1 MAKQQYL
8 MTERRCVQNVA
19 INLHIALEI
28 IGFRADHFLVCLIH
42 SLERT
47 RYNEMCSNRNITRPL
62 SKSILL
68 ASKPK
73 LSKP

>member
-1 MAKQQYL
+1 

-19 INLHIALEI
+19 KNLHIALEI
-28 IGFRADHFLVCLIH
+28 TGFRANHFLVDLIH
-42 SLERT
+42 SLECT
-47 RYNEMCSNRNITRPL
+47 DYNEMCSNSNITRPL